1 MGELCDYIVLNSVAN
16 LQRCLQRLGA
26 YEHVY
31 CFLDNDK
38 AGMDG
43 CRMVS
48 NTYPTKVIDMSDN
61 YREYKDVNDCL
72 IGREKYEWKRK
83 ET

>member
-1 MGELCDYIVLNSVAN
+1 
-16 LQRCLQRLGA
+16 
-26 YEHVY
+26 
-31 CFLDNDK
+31 
-38 AGMDG
+38 MDG

>member
-1 MGELCDYIVLNSVAN
+1 MSDYVLVVSVSKR
-16 LQRCLQRLGA
+16 QRCSKRLRT